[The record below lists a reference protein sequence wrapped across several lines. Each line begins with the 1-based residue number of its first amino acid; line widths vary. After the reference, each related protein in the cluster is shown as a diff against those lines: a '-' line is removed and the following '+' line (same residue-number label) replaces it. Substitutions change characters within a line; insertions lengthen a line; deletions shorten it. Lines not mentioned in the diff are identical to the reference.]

1 MEIITG
7 VERRRR
13 WRVEDKLRIVAEAD
27 TPGAI
32 ISHVARRYQ
41 VSRGLLS
48 SWRQQVRRGALSAEN
63 HAPMFMPVQMLS
75 EPMSLLPSASPP
87 LGQSAAT
94 GAVTGERRI
103 EIALPDGTCIR
114 VGTDVGLAAL
124 RRVIAAVR
132 R

>member
-13 WRVEDKLRIVAEAD
+13 WRVEDKLRIVAEAEA
-27 TPGAI
+27 PRAVV
-32 ISHVARRYQ
+32 SHVARRHQ
-41 VSRGLLS
+41 VSRGLLT
-48 SWRQQVRRGALSAEN
+48 SWRQQVRRGVLAVEH
-63 HAPMFMPVQMLS
+63 HAPVFMPVQMLA
-75 EPMSLLPSASPP
+75 EPPPSSPAPALPEPGGA
-87 LGQSAAT
+87 LGPA
-94 GAVTGERRI
+94 GGDRRI

-114 VGTDVGLAAL
+114 VGADVGLVAL